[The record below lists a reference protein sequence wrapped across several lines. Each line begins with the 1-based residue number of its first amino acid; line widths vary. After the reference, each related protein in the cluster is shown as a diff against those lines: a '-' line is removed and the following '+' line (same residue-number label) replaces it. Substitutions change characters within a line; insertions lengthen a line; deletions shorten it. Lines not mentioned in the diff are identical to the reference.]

1 MSVVEFID
9 FLSQQKNYI
18 LIFLLAITILS
29 ILMRYMH
36 GKYRSNLTPWK
47 QIYSV
52 IVYLVCIPGMFS
64 ASIILYNLLFLHEN
78 LMDLDIY
85 VCYLPII
92 FMIVTLS
99 IIRNSVDFSNLP
111 GVDKLSGLILII
123 GITFF
128 SALILDR
135 LRVFVVFGGSIFS
148 LFIICIIVFILL
160 KYALR
165 LLFGKP
171 KRKTGFSKHARNF

>member
-1 MSVVEFID
+1 MSVEEFID
-9 FLSQQKNYI
+9 YLSQQKNYL
-18 LIFLLAITILS
+18 LISLLAITFLS

-36 GKYRSNLTPWK
+36 GKYRSNLAPWK
-47 QIYSV
+47 YIYSV

-64 ASIILYNLLFLHEN
+64 ASIIFYNLLFLHGN

-92 FMIVTLS
+92 SMIVTLS

-111 GVDKLSGLILII
+111 GVDKLSGLLLVI

-171 KRKTGFSKHARNF
+171 KRKTGFNKHARNF